1 MGIPDD
7 NGNDN
12 IKADAIKMACMSIIF
27 TIF

>member
-1 MGIPDD
+1 MGIPED

-12 IKADAIKMACMSIIF
+12 TNVDAIKMACISIIF